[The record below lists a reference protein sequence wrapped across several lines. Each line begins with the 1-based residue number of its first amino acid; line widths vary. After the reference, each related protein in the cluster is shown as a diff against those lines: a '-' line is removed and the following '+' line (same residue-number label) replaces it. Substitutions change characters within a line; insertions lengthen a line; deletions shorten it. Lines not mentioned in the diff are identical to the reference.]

1 MEIKLAKSAGFCF
14 GVKRA
19 VDMVYEQAQKREERL
34 DAGEEQVPDI
44 YTFGPV
50 IHNEEVVKDLKK
62 KRSESTQDRG
72 GTENPGRR
80 YCDYPFSW
88 SRRTYLR
95 DDPGKGFGI
104 YRYDLPVCEENT

>member
-14 GVKRA
+14 GGEACRRYGLRA
-19 VDMVYEQAQKREERL
+19 GTKREERL